1 MISNFRE
8 TVANNK
14 FSFANSEKIF
24 AVSDVETLE
33 AFAIENPYMDIE
45 IANHVYI
52 YIIRYVYIY
61 RYMGKYLRIGEVNN
75 KH

>member
-52 YIIRYVYIY
+52 YILLDMYVYIY
-61 RYMGKYLRIGEVNN
+61 ILLDMDMYIYIYI
-75 KH
+75 

>member
-14 FSFANSEKIF
+14 FSFANSVKIF

-45 IANHVYI
+45 ISNHVYI
-52 YIIRYVYIY
+52 YILLDMYVYIY
-61 RYMGKYLRIGEVNN
+61 IYY
-75 KH
+75 